1 MAFGEN
7 EKEGQLLGITSKSGY
22 NFDTK
27 IECTFSNLSFLQ
39 FFLTLLDT
47 APD

>member
-22 NFDTK
+22 NFATK
-27 IECTFSNLSFLQ
+27 IGSTFSQGFFLQ
-39 FFLTLLDT
+39 NF
-47 APD
+47 